1 MVPGSMSTA
10 KPTRKSF
17 FHISSISHQK

>member
-17 FHISSISHQK
+17 LHISSISHQK